1 MLGLW
6 GLGTM
11 FDAPFRVKG
20 NNVVLL
26 VMISSEWMLHTKT
39 IIDEVEYVFELI
51 VTPKVI
57 VFLLVV

>member
-1 MLGLW
+1 
-6 GLGTM
+6 M